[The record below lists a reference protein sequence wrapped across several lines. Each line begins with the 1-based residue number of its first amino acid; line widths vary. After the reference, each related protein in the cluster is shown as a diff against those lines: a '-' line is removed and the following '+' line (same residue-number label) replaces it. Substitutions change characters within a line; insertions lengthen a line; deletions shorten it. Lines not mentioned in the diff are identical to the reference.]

1 MLAIGAGHPV
11 DRAQRAHAV
20 RHDECRDAVE
30 PRVAV
35 RSVRGVQLVTCAYPL
50 ERAGVFHLLQQH
62 EVEVARHAERMV
74 DAGLPKSPE
83 EKLPDGHCQALAPGT
98 DRGTLSHHRHLDP
111 PRPGTSVLTGAPAVL
126 VVALTPC

>member
-1 MLAIGAGHPV
+1 MGGRACGMRSRGGSGGAS
-11 DRAQRAHAV
+11 RTWRT
-20 RHDECRDAVE
+20 R
-30 PRVAV
+30 
-35 RSVRGVQLVTCAYPL
+35 RSARYMRYPL

-62 EVEVARHAERMV
+62 EVEVARHAERML

-98 DRGTLSHHRHLDP
+98 DRGTLSHHCHLDP